1 MMTDATPKKAEDL
14 FAFLDELKI
23 KHETVWHRP
32 VFTVAEGDD
41 LREQIPGGHTKNLFI
56 KDKKSRYFLLT
67 VEEYATVDL
76 KKVHGLIGASGRV
89 SFGSAD
95 KLMEYLGVV
104 PGSVTTFG
112 AINDVEKQVT
122 FILDEDLMKY
132 ETINSHPLQNDA
144 TTSVTPADLLRF
156 VEATGHEPLVLKVT
170 E

>member
-1 MMTDATPKKAEDL
+1 MTESAPKKAEDL
-14 FAFLDELKI
+14 FAFLDEI
-23 KHETVWHRP
+23 GIEHSTNWHRP
-32 VFTVAEGDD
+32 VFTVAEGED

-76 KKVHGLIGASGRV
+76 KKVHTIIGASGRV
-89 SFGSAD
+89 SFGSAE

-112 AINDVEKQVT
+112 AINDTHSQVT

-132 ETINSHPLQNDA
+132 DIINSHPLQNDA
-144 TTSVTPADLLRF
+144 TTSVASSDMLRF

>member
-1 MMTDATPKKAEDL
+1 MTDVALKKADDL
-14 FAFLDELKI
+14 FAFLDTLGIEHK
-23 KHETVWHRP
+23 TMWHRP

-41 LREQIPGGHTKNLFI
+41 LRAQIPGGHTKNLFV
-56 KDKKSRYFLLT
+56 KDKKGRYFLLT

-76 KKVHGLIGASGRV
+76 KKVHTIIGASGRV

-112 AINDVEKQVT
+112 AINDTENQVT
-122 FILDEDLMKY
+122 FILDEDLMKCDI
-132 ETINSHPLQNDA
+132 INSHPLQNDA
-144 TTSVTPADLLRF
+144 TTSVSSSDLLRF
-156 VEATGHEPLVLKVT
+156 VKATGHEPLVLKVT